1 MTEELRIAPI
11 SLKYAPDQEMLIA
24 FLARHGLTYEA
35 DIQTAFGVFDET
47 DSLSAC
53 GCAAG
58 SLLKCFAV
66 EPSLRGQNI
75 LGPLVSALVQDR
87 FAAGIYDLSIITRR
101 KNEEMFSHCGFFPV
115 VRTGEL
121 ILLENRLNGP
131 AAFVSSARRPEDEG
145 KTAGAIVMNCNP
157 FTLGHQAL
165 VEYAA
170 QRCEI
175 LYLFV
180 VEEDRSAF
188 PTDIR
193 LRLVREGTS
202 HLPNVRVHL
211 SGRYIISAAT
221 FPTYFL
227 KAGEDADVLQSEL
240 DITLF
245 AQCIAPELHISRRF
259 AGQEPLDP
267 VTARY
272 NEAMRNILPQYGI
285 EFFEIPRITN
295 GGQVISASRVRVILQ
310 ESGVCEDVLSMVPE
324 TTAKYLIEKWAPQHK
339 IKKSF

>member
-11 SLKYAPDQEMLIA
+11 SLKYVPDQEILMA

-47 DSLSAC
+47 NSLSAC

-66 EPSLRGQNI
+66 ESSLRGQNI
-75 LGPLVSALVQDR
+75 LGPLVSALVQER
-87 FAAGIYDLSIITRR
+87 FSAGIYDLSIITRR

-121 ILLENRLNGP
+121 VLLENRPNGP
-131 AAFVSSARRPEDEG
+131 ADFVSSVRRPEDEG
-145 KTAGAIVMNCNP
+145 KTASALVMNCNP

-170 QRCEI
+170 QRCDV
-175 LYLFV
+175 LHLFV

-227 KAGEDADVLQSEL
+227 KAGEDAVALQSGL

-245 AQCIAPELHISRRF
+245 AQCIAPELYISKRF

-272 NEAMRNILPQYGI
+272 NEAMRDILPQYGI
-285 EFFEIPRITN
+285 EFCEIPRAAKE
-295 GGQVISASRVRVILQ
+295 GQVISASRVRALLRK
-310 ESGVCEDVLSMVPE
+310 SGVCESVLSLVPE
-324 TTAKYLIEKWAPQHK
+324 TTARYLVEEWRPQHGTE
-339 IKKSF
+339 KSF